1 MENKS
6 SNIELL
12 FGLETYCEFLK
23 NEKDREFIH
32 DIINVLKADNVE
44 ESLFDY
50 CLKRID
56 KDELLRSIKSYSKSN
71 DIQPIKDG
79 LSRSQVRSKIWLVT
93 ELSNLGIDYNNI
105 VVMGSWFGQLISI
118 YDKVIKFNKVRK
130 LFY

>member
-79 LSRSQVRSKIWLVT
+79 LSRSHHYSYHSSDDYSSSLEYAVLAGNKGSDLRLFV
-93 ELSNLGIDYNNI
+93 LSSI
-105 VVMGSWFGQLISI
+105 VKSG
-118 YDKVIKFNKVRK
+118 
-130 LFY
+130 